1 MDLMKPPRRFRF
13 AIFILCMLGL
23 ACGLHAEHDV
33 RIKAMLDR
41 HNLPYEMVEGG
52 DFGVTLSL
60 GNGRTHLVYI
70 KSETIDLNGILLREI
85 WSPAAFSEEGF
96 PPEVMRNALNDAGL
110 RKATAWKF
118 VSINGMEALVCF
130 TKVRAD
136 MSEKELFMF
145 CGVVMGVADSWEE
158 VLTQADD
165 L

>member
-1 MDLMKPPRRFRF
+1 MKTPRRLRLTTS
-13 AIFILCMLGL
+13 ILVMLGL
-23 ACGLHAEHDV
+23 ACGLQAEHDA
-33 RIKAMLDR
+33 RIKAMLDK
-41 HNLPYEMVEGG
+41 HDLPYEMLEGG

-70 KSETIDLNGILLREI
+70 KSETVDLDGILLREI
-85 WSPAAFSEEGF
+85 WAPAAFSAEGF

-136 MSEKELFMF
+136 LSAKELFLF
-145 CGVVMGVADSWEE
+145 CGLVMGAADGWEE
-158 VLTQADD
+158 ALTHRDD